1 MKEQSMSMGVWD
13 IISSTD
19 WLTKVILLVLL
30 GMSVVSWAL
39 SFYKKMLISSKI
51 KSLKQAQTLLQ
62 NVKGIDDLFARTG
75 VIQDTFAGEL
85 ILSFLVDFKKLLKMH
100 EAGMGTF
107 SDRDWGLLQDSV
119 NQRIDEA
126 LVYEE
131 SLLPILQ
138 TNAQAAPLIGLFG
151 TVWGLIHA
159 FMGIA
164 QQKSADISAVAPG
177 IAEALI
183 TTLGGLVIAIPALV
197 MYNYLATEVRRLEDE
212 IVRVAATSMWIM
224 RGIMMQS
231 ESSIRASFLDKQP
244 QGTQSREVL

>member
-1 MKEQSMSMGVWD
+1 MKEKSMVMGLWD
-13 IISSTD
+13 IISTTD
-19 WLTKVILLVLL
+19 WVTKVILLVLL

-62 NVKGIDDLFARTG
+62 NIKGIDDLFARAG
-75 VIQDTFAGEL
+75 VIQDSFAGEL
-85 ILSFLVDFKKLLKMH
+85 VLSFLVDFKKLLKMH
-100 EAGMGTF
+100 ETGTGGF
-107 SDRDWGLLQDSV
+107 SDRDWDLLQDSI
-119 NQRIDEA
+119 NQRVDEA
-126 LVYEE
+126 LIQEE
-131 SLLPILQ
+131 ALLPVLQ

-197 MYNYLATEVRRLEDE
+197 MFNYLTAEVKKLEDE
-212 IVRVAATSMWIM
+212 IVKLAGMSVWIM
-224 RGIMMQS
+224 RGIMRNS
-231 ESSIRASFLDKQP
+231 ESTMRPSFVDKQSYAP
-244 QGTQSREVL
+244 KEIV

>member
-1 MKEQSMSMGVWD
+1 MSMGVWD
-13 IISSTD
+13 IISTTD
-19 WLTKVILLVLL
+19 WVTKAILLVLL

-39 SFYKKMLISSKI
+39 SFYKKMLIASKI
-51 KSLKQAQTLLQ
+51 KSLKQAQALLQ

-75 VIQDTFAGEL
+75 VIHDTFAGEL
-85 ILSFLVDFKKLLKMH
+85 IMSFLIDFKKLLKMH
-100 EAGMGTF
+100 EAGAGTF
-107 SDRDWGLLQDSV
+107 SDKDWGLLQDSV

-126 LVYEE
+126 LMQEE

-197 MYNYLATEVRRLEDE
+197 MFNYLTAEVRKLEDE
-212 IVRVAATSMWIM
+212 IVRVAATSIWIM
-224 RGIMMQS
+224 RGIMLQS
-231 ESSIRASFLDKQP
+231 EASIRPSFIDKQVHAP
-244 QGTQSREVL
+244 QHRESL